1 MIDIRQRRWSIKM
14 HDGIVMTRISD
25 KNSGKR
31 YAKKTEENEEN
42 KDLRRPQIRNT
53 QRKILQVQRGKR

>member
-53 QRKILQVQRGKR
+53 